1 MGRINQKTLQMKI
14 DKKLL
19 EQQIKILALQLNK
32 KLTKAERDAFE
43 GLLNML
49 GDIATDLEGMGESI
63 LEAPRKKREFEL
75 TSSDIIALENGESI
89 DYTGHWVL
97 VKVGKEYEATYDGLY
112 MHVFGSLTDLIYR
125 ENEIGY
131 FEYNSDMS
139 EDRGEETFCDAD
151 GNPRSYED

>member
-1 MGRINQKTLQMKI
+1 MKI

-32 KLTKAERDAFE
+32 EITKKERDAFE

-49 GDIATDLEGMGESI
+49 GDIATDLEGMGECI

-75 TSSDIIALENGESI
+75 TPIDMLSIEGGESV
-89 DYTGHWVL
+89 DYGGHWTL
-97 VKVGKEYEATYDGLY
+97 VKVGKEYEATYDGKY

-131 FEYNSDMS
+131 FEYNADMT
-139 EDRGEETFCDAD
+139 EDRGEETFCDTD
-151 GNPRSYED
+151 GNPRTYE